1 MVADV
6 WMVGL
11 WIYTKV
17 SGEFG
22 WIVVIAKFLLHDNLK
37 ITKPFES
44 NIFTSAMFSC
54 IVETWTMMSL

>member
-1 MVADV
+1 MVADA

-11 WIYTKV
+11 GIYMKV

-44 NIFTSAMFSC
+44 NIFSSAIFSC
-54 IVETWTMMSL
+54 IV